1 MSATATSGQRE
12 HDKHSA
18 ALKSSAMLSEQNE
31 GLCPPAPLT
40 ETGAEDGPLLLGRA
54 SRSHILSLRSSETA
68 TGATWENPQLAL
80 RIRRP
85 DLEAES
91 REPACTQEPGP
102 SRPGAGR
109 VTGDG
114 AAPRSNGRKKRLP
127 YTRTSIAHVTLSGA
141 QTQGC
146 TAWGSWPGSQQSGAS
161 SAPAEA
167 QGAAC
172 PGRSLGG
179 GWALL
184 QHKHT

>member
-18 ALKSSAMLSEQNE
+18 ALKSSAMFSEQNE

-40 ETGAEDGPLLLGRA
+40 ETGAEDGPPLLGRA

-102 SRPGAGR
+102 SRPGAGLS
-109 VTGDG
+109 TGFSRQEYWSG
-114 AAPRSNGRKKRLP
+114 LPSPSPGNLPNPGTEHRS
-127 YTRTSIAHVTLSGA
+127 
-141 QTQGC
+141 
-146 TAWGSWPGSQQSGAS
+146 
-161 SAPAEA
+161 PA
-167 QGAAC
+167 
-172 PGRSLGG
+172 
-179 GWALL
+179 L
-184 QHKHT
+184 QADS

>member
-40 ETGAEDGPLLLGRA
+40 ETGAEDGPPLLGRA

-102 SRPGAGR
+102 SRPGAGSCYR
-109 VTGDG
+109 GWCRATEQRQKE
-114 AAPRSNGRKKRLP
+114 APPIHEDEYRARDTQWSPDPGVHSVGFVAGKSGKRGQF
-127 YTRTSIAHVTLSGA
+127 RTS
-141 QTQGC
+141 
-146 TAWGSWPGSQQSGAS
+146 
-161 SAPAEA
+161 
-167 QGAAC
+167 
-172 PGRSLGG
+172 
-179 GWALL
+179 
-184 QHKHT
+184 